1 MAVTALLAAA
11 VVTSATAGYMSYEGQ
26 RKQASRAEDEAERQA
41 LIAREREEREERLER
56 ERIEYESGLAAEQ
69 AEWETARSLEAA
81 EFTAE
86 RIQEEA
92 NLVLAAQKAG
102 YAASGL
108 GIEGSPLT
116 VISRTAK
123 EAQTEREQVVRGHEV
138 FAEARALE
146 AEEVKRGG
154 ETSFEWFKERLHA
167 ETGYEVG
174 SRLAEASMYRTKAQY
189 AEYGQYLSTGVTLL
203 GGAASLYGGGGGG
216 TTGRTSQ
223 RGSVSPSM
231 GGTSMYRGSR
241 LTTPLR

>member
-1 MAVTALLAAA
+1 MAITAI
-11 VVTSATAGYMSYEGQ
+11 VVGGTVLSAGSAYMSYESQ
-26 RKQASRAEDEAERQA
+26 RKQASKAKDEAERQTQ
-41 LIAREREEREERLER
+41 IAREREEREERLER
-56 ERIEYESGLAAEQ
+56 ERIEYEANLAVEQ

-81 EFTAE
+81 EFTAK
-86 RIQEEA
+86 RIQEEV

-123 EAQTEREQVVRGHEV
+123 EAQTEREQIVRGHEV
-138 FAEARALE
+138 FAEARMLE

-154 ETSFEWFKERLHA
+154 ETSFEWFKERLHG

-174 SRLAEASMYRTKAQY
+174 SRLAEASMYRTKAKY
-189 AEYGQYLSTGVTLL
+189 AEYGQYLSTGATLL
-203 GGAASLYGGGGGG
+203 GGAASLYGGS
-216 TTGRTSQ
+216 TGSVG
-223 RGSVSPSM
+223 GSVSSSM
-231 GGTSMYRGSR
+231 GGTSMYSGSR